1 MLNLGRGDE
10 KMGFLGKLLGGI
22 SGAGG
27 LQISE
32 QLLFD
37 KVIGFRNIV
46 PGCGCS
52 TIVQNVAIALTEKT
66 NYNVCILD
74 VNCLYPMQY
83 AFFVNSVEDPKGPD
97 IFDFDASVSDVSV
110 MTRYGSIYVVGFN
123 NRTVIDMMSSKD
135 TSALAEKLI
144 GSLKTFFDII
154 LVDLSGEFSNIS
166 VQAGICCNKIYNV
179 CDTSMR
185 SIYHLK
191 KSLNTMAT
199 LAVPLIKANKVILN
213 RQLKDISVDI
223 KGALDLAGLTMIAS
237 IPFSE
242 EIAKLGVSGGRLYG
256 TFSGNPDLTAFSA
269 AIDIILNDMLAKTPL
284 NLKFMKGMENA
295 VPKKDSVS
303 ISKQDST
310 STVSS
315 EDETFEVV
323 NTPDASDIVEDVE
336 VIK

>member
-1 MLNLGRGDE
+1 
-10 KMGFLGKLLGGI
+10 MGFLGKLLGGI

-97 IFDFDASVSDVSV
+97 IFDFDASVSDISY

-123 NRTVIDMMSSKD
+123 KRTVIDMMSSRD

-154 LVDLSGEFSNIS
+154 LVDLSGEFSNVSI
-166 VQAGICCNKIYNV
+166 QAGICCNKIYNV

-213 RQLKDISVDI
+213 RQLKDTPIDI
-223 KGALDLAGLTMIAS
+223 KGALDMAGLNMIAS

-242 EIAKLGVSGGRLYG
+242 EIAKIGVSGGRLYG
-256 TFSGNPDLTAFSA
+256 TFSGNQDLVAFTN
-269 AIDIILNDMLAKTPL
+269 AIDVILDDMLEKTPL
-284 NLKFMKGMENA
+284 NLKFMKGMEKEES
-295 VPKKDSVS
+295 KKGTVS
-303 ISKQDST
+303 ITKQET
-310 STVSS
+310 SDTTS
-315 EDETFEVV
+315 EDGTFEVV
-323 NTPDASDIVEDVE
+323 NTPDVSDVVEDVE